1 MVRINILLAAT
12 AACALAVSAAD
23 VIEFKS
29 GSKLTGKLVRI
40 EGGNIMFDAE
50 DVGSVKI
57 AQDKVARMITENES
71 TIQYTDEAERE
82 QAVVNMSNG
91 VYTASGKT
99 LDMGKV
105 KAVNPEVEKWH
116 GSVNLS
122 ATAARGNTV
131 SEKVTFL
138 ADVARRWEH
147 DRFTGNF
154 GYYFAQSGTDHDN
167 KVKNEDR
174 IALGLQE
181 DHFWTTKVY
190 SYVNGKFERDGINKL
205 LYRYRLGT
213 GLGYQWLDGQVF
225 ESTGKWSFSQEL
237 GIAYIK
243 EKYEHQ
249 KDDDRATFR
258 YGHHA
263 SWNPCWLDKLAFTH
277 NFEYLPD
284 FDDWTDCYLI
294 DTDIGFAYE
303 LAASWQLMGK
313 WEWEYNSKPG
323 GSTKSSDLRYTL
335 GLGYKW

>member
-1 MVRINILLAAT
+1 MFRKSTILAA
-12 AACALAVSAAD
+12 AAAVSLVVSAAD

-29 GSKLTGKLVRI
+29 GSKLTGKVVRI

-57 AQDKVARMITENES
+57 AQDKVLRMVTEKEN
-71 TIQYTDEAERE
+71 TIQYNDKTTE

-105 KAVNPEVEKWH
+105 KAVNPEEEKWH

-138 ADVARRWEH
+138 ADVARRWEK
-147 DRFTGNF
+147 DRLTGNF

-167 KVKNEDR
+167 KTKNEDR
-174 IALGLQE
+174 VAVELQE
-181 DHFWTTKVY
+181 DHFWATKVY
-190 SYVNGKFERDGINKL
+190 TYVNGKFERDGINNL
-205 LYRYRLGT
+205 QYRYRLGG

-225 ESTGKWSFSQEL
+225 ESTGKWSFSQEV
-237 GIAYIK
+237 GMAYIK
-243 EKYEHQ
+243 DKYEHQ
-249 KDDDRATFR
+249 KADDRATFR

-263 SWNPCWLDKLAFTH
+263 SWTPRWVDKLAFTH

-284 FDDWTDCYLI
+284 VDEWEDNYLI
-294 DTDIGFAYE
+294 DTDVGFTFE
-303 LAASWQLMGK
+303 LTGSWQLMGK
-313 WEWEYNSKPG
+313 WEWDYNSNPG
-323 GSTKSSDLRYTL
+323 GGTKSSDLRYML